1 MCLALF
7 FVSDIFRRIYRI
19 LYFLRILVILGIV

>member
-7 FVSDIFRRIYRI
+7 FVGDIFRRIYRI
-19 LYFLRILVILGIV
+19 LYFLRILVIFGIV